1 MRTLATV
8 LLALW
13 LPTAALTMPVS
24 APLDRAQSAINGG
37 RVAEA
42 VRMLQP
48 LARQGHEGAQWAL
61 ARLLELP
68 GRDRDL
74 KAALH
79 WYLKLADK
87 GSPEAME
94 AVGLAYYMGR
104 GVAENPAQAAE
115 WFRQAGERGEAG
127 SQYLLASM
135 YETGLGLPRD
145 LRLAR
150 AWYARAADQ
159 GDEAAAAKRDELDR
173 RLDQDEAPTAPP

>member
-1 MRTLATV
+1 MRALV
-8 LLALW
+8 PLLLVLW
-13 LPTAALTMPVS
+13 LPAQAMPVS
-24 APLDRAQSAINGG
+24 APLDQAQRAIDTGH
-37 RVAEA
+37 VAEA
-42 VRMLQP
+42 VRVLQP

-87 GSPEAME
+87 GSSEAME
-94 AVGLAYYMGR
+94 AVGLAYYLGR
-104 GVAENPAQAAE
+104 GVAENPTLAAE
-115 WFRQAGERGEAG
+115 WFRQAGERGEMG

-135 YETGLGLPRD
+135 YETGLGLPKD

-159 GDEAAAAKRDELDR
+159 GDAAAAAKRDELDR
-173 RLDQDEAPTAPP
+173 KLDQDDSVTAPP